1 VCKTAQTHRP
11 RSSYNARIGG
21 EKQTMSLSRAGA
33 QVSDLKFPKWQS
45 PYLRALM
52 ETEQTKLGARLE
64 VAQKAILLRMKSIPE
79 SQEETQA
86 LEDALRGLSILKR
99 ERIEFQ
105 EPRLQ
110 PFRTIKTHMN

>member
-1 VCKTAQTHRP
+1 
-11 RSSYNARIGG
+11 
-21 EKQTMSLSRAGA
+21 M
-33 QVSDLKFPKWQS
+33 SDLKFPKWQT

-52 ETEQTKLGARLE
+52 ETEQTKLGARLDL
-64 VAQKAILLRMKSIPE
+64 AQKAILLRMKSIGPG

-105 EPRLQ
+105 ESKLQ

>member
-1 VCKTAQTHRP
+1 
-11 RSSYNARIGG
+11 
-21 EKQTMSLSRAGA
+21 MSLSRAEA
-33 QVSDLKFPKWQS
+33 QVSDLKFPQWQA

-52 ETEQTKLGARLE
+52 ETEQAKLGVRLE
-64 VAQKAILLRMKSIPE
+64 SAQKAILLRMKSTPE

-105 EPRLQ
+105 ESKLH
-110 PFRTIKTHMN
+110 PFRAIKTHMN